1 MYMNWS
7 TKYKKSIDC
16 DNPKG
21 FSQKAH
27 CDGRRKNE
35 NTKDFKEGEGEI
47 SGLEKR
53 IQKIAKAA
61 KQEDTARVP
70 REKGQHRGSSSHSD
84 LYTDENP
91 KGTIHG
97 LKFATV
103 SDAEKSVSK
112 IKSSGKTHAHKIQA
126 AVAMEQR
133 AKEMGKS
140 AEAGVYRAFI
150 NKMKE
155 KTKKMNEGSDIKE
168 DILSNTKN
176 KVANWLGKTK
186 YFVKN
191 NWEEFKS
198 ATDREKKETIV
209 ALHIFQQMIM
219 GEEVSEA
226 EKRFLKSQSKDV
238 VKILFLVSF
247 KFVPSPIPITPI
259 TIFLGK
265 KVGIN
270 VLPSSQHI
278 ATNEDLRKWFGKG
291 KWGGKGGGGWDRYNT
306 KGERIGKCGG
316 GEKGDAYAACLSSA
330 AADKLGKKGRANF
343 VNRKRAAQ
351 KAGGDAKKG
360 GEKTDGNK
368 PIRVRWDKSGK
379 KNFNPPT

>member
-1 MYMNWS
+1 MYMSWS

-27 CDGRRKNE
+27 CDGRKKNE
-35 NTKDFKEGEGEI
+35 
-47 SGLEKR
+47 
-53 IQKIAKAA
+53 
-61 KQEDTARVP
+61 
-70 REKGQHRGSSSHSD
+70 D
-84 LYTDENP
+84 L
-91 KGTIHG
+91 GI
-97 LKFATV
+97 
-103 SDAEKSVSK
+103 
-112 IKSSGKTHAHKIQA
+112 
-126 AVAMEQR
+126 
-133 AKEMGKS
+133 
-140 AEAGVYRAFI
+140 
-150 NKMKE
+150 
-155 KTKKMNEGSDIKE
+155 KMNEKVEGGKVICDKCDWKWDISDGGKDPYTCHKCGNDNTPIKE

-176 KVANWLGKTK
+176 KVVNWLEKTK
-186 YFVKN
+186 HFVKN

-209 ALHIFQQMIM
+209 ALHIFQRMIM
-219 GEEVSEA
+219 GEEVSET

-259 TIFLGK
+259 TIYLGK

-270 VLPSSQHI
+270 ILPSSHSLT
-278 ATNEDLRKWFGKG
+278 TNEDLRKWFGKG
-291 KWGGKGGGGWDRYNT
+291 KWGGKGGGGWDRYNS

-316 GEKGDAYAACLSSA
+316 GEEGEAYAACLSSA

-360 GEKTDGNK
+360 GEKTDGDK

-379 KNFNPPT
+379 KDFNPPA

>member
-1 MYMNWS
+1 MYMSWS
-7 TKYKKSIDC
+7 TKYKNSIDC

-27 CDGRRKNE
+27 CAGREKNE
-35 NTKDFKEGEGEI
+35 
-47 SGLEKR
+47 
-53 IQKIAKAA
+53 
-61 KQEDTARVP
+61 
-70 REKGQHRGSSSHSD
+70 D
-84 LYTDENP
+84 L
-91 KGTIHG
+91 
-97 LKFATV
+97 V
-103 SDAEKSVSK
+103 
-112 IKSSGKTHAHKIQA
+112 
-126 AVAMEQR
+126 
-133 AKEMGKS
+133 
-140 AEAGVYRAFI
+140 
-150 NKMKE
+150 
-155 KTKKMNEGSDIKE
+155 
-168 DILSNTKN
+168 SNTKN
-176 KVANWLGKTK
+176 KVINWLEKTK
-186 YFVKN
+186 HFVKN

-209 ALHIFQQMIM
+209 ALHIFQRRIM

-259 TIFLGK
+259 TIYLGK

-270 VLPSSQHI
+270 ILPSSHSLT
-278 ATNEDLRKWFGKG
+278 TNEDLRKWFGKG
-291 KWGGKGGGGWDRYNT
+291 KWGGKGGGGWDRYNS
-306 KGERIGKCGG
+306 KGERIGKCGA
-316 GEKGDAYAACLSSA
+316 GEEGEAYAACLSSA

-360 GEKTDGNK
+360 GEKTDGDK

-379 KNFNPPT
+379 KDFNPPS